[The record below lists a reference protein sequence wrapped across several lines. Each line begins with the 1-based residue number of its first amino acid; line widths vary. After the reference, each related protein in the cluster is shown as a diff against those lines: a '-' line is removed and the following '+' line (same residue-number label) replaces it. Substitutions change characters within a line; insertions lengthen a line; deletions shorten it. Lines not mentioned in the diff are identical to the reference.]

1 MSNRKSWSLRRRI
14 LTFAAIFF
22 VSPLVIG
29 ADTPPPKTDT
39 TPPKADTP
47 PPKVDYNNL
56 KVVHVWG
63 INDKNGAPADESNG
77 LYNTI
82 VVKIDKLADWA
93 QQDSANDPSK
103 LNLFLDGD
111 QINVNTIK
119 IDKVRE
125 SELSYVLFPRNATE
139 EGWKDLL
146 GRPRTLKRAVS
157 VTVGLT
163 GKLPIASDFKIKLTI
178 INAVWFYIYIA
189 LMIVL
194 IIFLVW
200 LARASDLLRD
210 AGPKPAAGRK
220 PYSLGRTQMAF
231 WFFLVVASF
240 CFIFLVTSAYE
251 VLTAS
256 VLALIG
262 ISAGTALSSAI
273 IDTSKRTTAQNDL
286 DTVMVEKAALDA
298 EQKTLIAAGSDL
310 DASKKTRLDQLNAK
324 VNELKL
330 TLAPKTSDRFDK
342 DILSDASGISFHR
355 FQMAIWTLVLGVVFI
370 VRVYNALS
378 MPDFPGE
385 LLALMGIS
393 GGTYLGFKFPEKQ
406 S

>member
-1 MSNRKSWSLRRRI
+1 MTRKNCSLHCRI
-14 LTFAAIFF
+14 MTLAALLF
-22 VSPLVIG
+22 VGPLVIQ
-29 ADTPPPKTDT
+29 ADT
-39 TPPKADTP
+39 

-56 KVVHVWG
+56 KVVDVWG
-63 INDKNGAPADESNG
+63 INDKNAARADVSNG

-82 VVKIDKLADWA
+82 VIKIENLAEWA

-103 LNLFLDGD
+103 LNLFLDGN

-119 IDKVRE
+119 IDRVRE

-139 EGWKDLL
+139 EGWKELL
-146 GRPRTLKRAVS
+146 GRPRSLKRPVS
-157 VTVGLT
+157 VTVSLT
-163 GKLPIASDFKIKLTI
+163 GKLPIASNFKIKLTI
-178 INAVWFYIYIA
+178 INSLWLGIYIA

-194 IIFLVW
+194 VIILW
-200 LARASDLLRD
+200 LLSKYSDLLRD
-210 AGPKPAAGRK
+210 AGPKPEAGRK

-251 VLTAS
+251 ALTAS

-262 ISAGTALSSAI
+262 ISAATALSSSI
-273 IDTSKRTTAQNDL
+273 IDTGKRTAAQSEL
-286 DTVMVEKAALDA
+286 DTIIVEKAALES

-310 DASKKTRLDQLNAK
+310 DVSKKARLDQLTTK

-330 TLAPKTSDRFDK
+330 TLAAKSSERFDK

-355 FQMAIWTLVLGVVFI
+355 FQMAIWTLVLGIVFV

-378 MPDFPGE
+378 MPDFPAE